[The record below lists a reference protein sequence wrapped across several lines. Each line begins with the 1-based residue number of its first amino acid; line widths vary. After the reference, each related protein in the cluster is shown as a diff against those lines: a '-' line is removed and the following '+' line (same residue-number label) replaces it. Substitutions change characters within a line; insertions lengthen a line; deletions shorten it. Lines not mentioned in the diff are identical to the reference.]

1 MPPTGRAKKPT
12 PYVAKASKVPPSG
25 VASGKKSAPKTRAA
39 AVPYRKKSYH
49 SIAVPIKLARA
60 TCRIELVCPSPSPP
74 SLCMFSS
81 HVIRHRGTD
90 PYDHSTPNDPIA
102 HEPAQP
108 GRPGVSGH
116 EMVPGP
122 KTPSNP
128 PVP

>member
-25 VASGKKSAPKTRAA
+25 VASGKKSAPKTSAA

-60 TCRIELVCPSPSPP
+60 TCQIELVCPSPSPP
-74 SLCMFSS
+74 ILSMISS

-108 GRPGVSGH
+108 GRPGVSDR
-116 EMVPGP
+116 ECSRAPIP
-122 KTPSNP
+122 IANP
-128 PVP
+128 DY

>member
-12 PYVAKASKVPPSG
+12 PYVAKASRVPPSG
-25 VASGKKSAPKTRAA
+25 VASGKKSAPKTSAA

-74 SLCMFSS
+74 ILSMISS
-81 HVIRHRGTD
+81 RVIRHPGAGF
-90 PYDHSTPNDPIA
+90 YDDLANNDPIV

-108 GRPGVSGH
+108 RSRLEGAL
-116 EMVPGP
+116 
-122 KTPSNP
+122 
-128 PVP
+128 